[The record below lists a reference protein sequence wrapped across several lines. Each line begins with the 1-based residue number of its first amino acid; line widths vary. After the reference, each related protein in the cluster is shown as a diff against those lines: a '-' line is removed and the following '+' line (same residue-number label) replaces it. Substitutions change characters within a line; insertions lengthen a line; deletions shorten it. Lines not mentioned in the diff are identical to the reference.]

1 MSPEGRVVY
10 AYREDPGRAIP
21 VVEVERALVALAP
34 EMVNP
39 EDPLRGVV
47 KEQRNRNSEIGDVLN
62 IGSGTRCKHCGMLH
76 FMWRENCGSCG
87 KPMEYN
93 LGHRDEGARE

>member
-1 MSPEGRVVY
+1 MGLELQTIEL
-10 AYREDPGRAIP
+10 ADI
-21 VVEVERALVALAP
+21 ERMQKQSIRSDVNLDLGALV
-34 EMVNP
+34 
-39 EDPLRGVV
+39 DDSRPLEGIVS
-47 KEQRNRNSEIGDVLN
+47 EQRNRNSEAADILN

-76 FMWRENCGSCG
+76 FLWRETCGACK

>member
-1 MSPEGRVVY
+1 MSLGEQSI
-10 AYREDPGRAIP
+10 DLTDI
-21 VVEVERALVALAP
+21 ERFQKQGIRSDAQTLLGKVID
-34 EMVNP
+34 EENP
-39 EDPLRGVV
+39 LKGITSQ
-47 KEQRNRNSEIGDVLN
+47 QRNRNLKASDVLN

-93 LGHRDEGARE
+93 LAFVDEENRA